1 MVKSLEL
8 FGQAE
13 NKTID
18 VLTLVRTNPL
28 FAPLRARPEIKKFL
42 KDK

>member
-18 VLTLVRTNPL
+18 IMSLVRNNAL
-28 FAPLRARPEIKKFL
+28 FAPLRLRPEIKKIL
-42 KDK
+42 EDN